1 MQLTDCFC
9 CLACSVLLAS
19 PAWAQGDPGVISAPL
34 PLVQEAEGGW
44 PTDRTITVAGHDFFS
59 AFAALWHDKPLS
71 ERYPIVVR
79 ELPSASRGT
88 QVLIEYG
95 QERVFQAVLPASRT
109 KVPALAAR
117 AVELCYQNVIDSETR
132 RLLFREAD
140 LAPDEI

>member
-1 MQLTDCFC
+1 MRLTDCFWC
-9 CLACSVLLAS
+9 MACSVL
-19 PAWAQGDPGVISAPL
+19 PAIALSAQGGQGATSSPL
-34 PLVQEAEGGW
+34 PLAREVEGGW
-44 PTDRTITVAGHDFFS
+44 PTDRTITVAGHDFFR

-88 QVLIEYG
+88 QVLIDYG
-95 QERVFQAVLPASRT
+95 QERVFQAYLPASRA

-132 RLLFREAD
+132 QLLFREAD
-140 LAPDEI
+140 LAPNEI